1 MLRNGT
7 LASSASKFAA
17 LLVVIGMTGC
27 DDGSVKV
34 YPVKGTVNYQGK
46 PLDNAIVNFLINGKE
61 GQPSTLIG
69 MGTTDKEGK
78 FTIQTTI
85 DPTSMPLEGA
95 VEGEHQVTI
104 SKYIPPKGMTEED
117 LAKMM
122 ARETALMEK
131 QGYVDPKDVTPS
143 RIPFLPPKYQNPGA
157 SELSAKVEPGG
168 ANEFTF
174 DLK

>member
-1 MLRNGT
+1 MAR
-7 LASSASKFAA
+7 LATTFTA
-17 LLVVIGMTGC
+17 LLAVIAMAGC
-27 DDGSVKV
+27 GDGSVRV
-34 YPVKGTVNYQGK
+34 YPVKGTVIYQGK

-61 GQPSTLIG
+61 GQPSTVIG

-85 DPTSMPLEGA
+85 DPTGMPLEGA

-104 SKYIPPKGMTEED
+104 SKFIPPKGMTEEE

-131 QGYVDPKDVTPS
+131 QGFVDPKDITPS
-143 RIPFLPPKYQNPGA
+143 RIPFLPPRFQNPGK
-157 SELSAKVEPGG
+157 SELRAKVEPNG
-168 ANEFTF
+168 ANDFTF
-174 DLK
+174 ELK